1 MEQNGCDKYIRC
13 SVCKCKYIND
23 DSHIKD
29 DFGYNRLG
37 ERYKTCVKCRGK
49 NHKYREKQL
58 AQPVDADHKCCS
70 KCLRIKPTT
79 DYGEYAGVVEIDGK
93 CCNQQLT
100 YTRCIDCRNK
110 DKSRVYY
117 D

>member
-1 MEQNGCDKYIRC
+1 MTEQNGCDKYIRC

-37 ERYKTCVKCRGK
+37 ERYKTCGKCRGK
-49 NHKYREKQL
+49 NQKYREKQL
-58 AQPVDADHKCCS
+58 AQPVDAEHKCCS
-70 KCLRIKPTT
+70 KCYHVKPIT
-79 DYGEYAGVVEIDGK
+79 DYSEYKK
-93 CCNQQLT
+93 CYNQQLT
-100 YTRCIDCRNK
+100 YTRCTYCRNK
-110 DKSRVYY
+110 DKRTVYY